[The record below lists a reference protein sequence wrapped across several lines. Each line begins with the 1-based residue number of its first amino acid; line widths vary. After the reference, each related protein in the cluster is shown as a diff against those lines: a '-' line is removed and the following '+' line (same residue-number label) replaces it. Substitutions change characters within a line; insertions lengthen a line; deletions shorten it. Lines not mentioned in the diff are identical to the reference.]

1 MKIAAVA
8 LLALCALP
16 GGSLADSPRADNPK
30 VNRTMIEA
38 MQQSMDRK
46 IVAIW
51 PQDPAEVLG
60 VSQGAYIQGYGA
72 VFLGEVNAAPTA
84 GLSPF
89 HPSVTPDE
97 IRRTHDKKLQRL
109 AGIRSAMRSMLMD
122 SARSLDAVPADEQV
136 TIGLSLFYWKWENR
150 EGLPGQIVMHAPRKA
165 LLAAAN
171 AEQASASVSTEE
183 F

>member
-16 GGSLADSPRADNPK
+16 GGSLADNPK
-30 VNRTMIEA
+30 VNRAMIEA

-46 IVAIW
+46 LAAIW

-60 VSQGAYIQGYGA
+60 LSQGAYIQGYGA
-72 VFLGEVNAAPTA
+72 VFLGELNAAPTA
-84 GLSPF
+84 GITPF
-89 HPSVTPDE
+89 HPSVTPEE

-109 AGIRSAMRSMLMD
+109 AAIRGAMRSVLMD
-122 SARSLDAVPADEQV
+122 SARSLDAVPSGEQV
-136 TIGLSLFYWKWENR
+136 TVGLSLFYWKWENR
-150 EGLPGQIVMHAPRKA
+150 EGLPGQIVMHAQRKA
-165 LLAAAN
+165 LLEAAN
-171 AEQASASVSTEE
+171 AEQASISTEE

>member
-16 GGSLADSPRADNPK
+16 GGPISTARADSPK
-30 VNRTMIEA
+30 VNRAMIEA
-38 MQQSMDRK
+38 MQTSMDRK
-46 IVAIW
+46 LAALW
-51 PQDPAEVLG
+51 PGDPAEVLG
-60 VSQGAYIQGYGA
+60 ISQGAYIQGYGA
-72 VFLGEVNAAPTA
+72 VFLGELNAAPTA
-84 GLSPF
+84 GVTPF

-97 IRRTHDKKLQRL
+97 IRRTHEKKVQRL
-109 AGIRSAMRSMLMD
+109 AAIRSAMRSMLVD

-165 LLAAAN
+165 LLAASN
-171 AEQASASVSTEE
+171 AEQAPVSTEE